1 MATTRYYYSSAISE
15 FIGEEETSIV
25 GKLTGSSQH
34 DINKKTS
41 SSWKEEIKSLKEA
54 LKDYS
59 GRGSIYLEYNIP
71 RMGRRVDAIVLI
83 DGIVFILEY
92 KTGRQTFNQSA
103 RNQVWDYALD
113 LKNFHADSKDRI
125 LVPIVVVPCALN
137 EDCQLTPKSSEDKV
151 YEPLFTNTHQLGTAI
166 QNILDQATVQPSQS
180 DEAWANSGYE
190 PTPTIIEA
198 AIALYEKNNVAD
210 ITKSSGDIEKTS
222 KALNRIIDHCRKEKR
237 KAICFI
243 TGVPGAGKTLIGLN
257 TAFNKDKGAVYLSG
271 NYPLVEVLQEAL
283 TRDYMERE
291 RIINSTE
298 EKQARIKKEDAK
310 REVKAFIQMIHH
322 YRDQYLEGVDIT
334 TKDIRPKPGYFESN
348 TDKAY
353 IPAEHVAIFDEAQR
367 AWTKEELQ
375 RFMREKKNIQ
385 NFPYSEPEYL
395 ISCMD
400 RQPDWGVVVCLVGN
414 GQSINKGEAGLNE
427 WIETILRS
435 YKNWDVYISQPI
447 LDSVRLSDTQRRAIQ
462 LQCNLQCKPH
472 HHLQRKLQCNLSYS
486 LRNELQRCLTYKPR
500 RNLRNKLQH
509 NLMYKLK
516 SNLRN
521 VAQHSLHESLH
532 LKISMRSFR
541 SESVSIFINQL
552 LDLKV
557 EAAKSTLPKL
567 SENNYPIVLTRSLEG
582 AKRWL
587 RSKKRGN
594 ERMGLLASSKA
605 ERLKAISINVKY
617 SPNFVHWFLEN
628 SQDIRSSDRLED
640 ALTEFEVQGLEID
653 WACVAWDADLRINM
667 NENAWEHF
675 QLRGGNKWQN
685 INKPAN
691 QEYQINAYRVL
702 LTRARQGIVILIP
715 EGDDTD
721 ETRKRDWYDRTYNYL
736 KGIGI
741 PEIICSTWSGIL

>member
-1 MATTRYYYSSAISE
+1 MATTRFYYSNTISG
-15 FIGEEETSIV
+15 FYAEEPCSIV

-34 DINKKTS
+34 DINPKTANA
-41 SSWKEEIKSLKEA
+41 WKEEISSLREVLSKY
-54 LKDYS
+54 KNTD
-59 GRGSIYLEYNIP
+59 RGSIYLEYNIP
-71 RMGRRVDAIVLI
+71 RMGHRVDAIILI

-92 KTGRQTFNQSA
+92 KTGGQTFNQSA
-103 RNQVWDYALD
+103 QNQVWDYALD
-113 LKNFHADSKDRI
+113 LKNFHADSKGRI
-125 LVPIVVVPCALN
+125 LVPIVVVPGAPDNHCSIELR
-137 EDCQLTPKSSEDKV
+137 SSTDKV
-151 YEPLFTNTHQLGTAI
+151 YEPLFTNTRQLGIVI
-166 QNILDQATVQPSQS
+166 QNILDQATVRPTQS
-180 DEAWANSGYE
+180 DDAWANSGYE

-198 AIALYEKNNVAD
+198 AIALYEKHNVTD
-210 ITKSSGDIEKTS
+210 ITKSGGDIEKTS
-222 KALNRIIDHCRKEKR
+222 KALSKIIDDCRSEHR

-257 TAFNKDKGAVYLSG
+257 TAIEQSSKEGKAVYLSG
-271 NYPLVEVLQEAL
+271 NFPLVEVLQEAL
-283 TRDYMERE
+283 TRDYIERKRCIE
-291 RIINSTE
+291 SDE
-298 EKQARIKKEDAK
+298 EKKTRTKKGNAK
-310 REVKAFIQMIHH
+310 REVKSFIQMIHH

-334 TKDIRPKPGYFESN
+334 PEDIKPIPGY

-400 RQPDWGVVVCLVGN
+400 RQRDWGVVVCLVGN
-414 GQSINKGEAGLNE
+414 GQSINKGEAGLKE
-427 WIETILRS
+427 WIESILRRYS
-435 YKNWDVYISQPI
+435 SWDVYISQAI
-447 LDSVRLSDTQRRAIQ
+447 LESVELSQEQITNIQ
-462 LQCNLQCKPH
+462 SQLNYQ
-472 HHLQRKLQCNLSYS
+472 
-486 LRNELQRCLTYKPR
+486 E
-500 RNLRNKLQH
+500 
-509 NLMYKLK
+509 
-516 SNLRN
+516 
-521 VAQHSLHESLH
+521 ELH
-532 LKISMRSFR
+532 LEMSMRSFR
-541 SESVSIFINQL
+541 SESVSLFINQL

-557 EAAKSTLPKL
+557 EEAKPTLSEL
-567 SENNYPIVLTRSLEG
+567 IENNYPIVLTRSLER

-594 ERMGLLASSKA
+594 ERIGLLASSKA

-628 SQDIRSSDRLED
+628 SQDIRSSDTLED

-653 WACVAWDADLRINM
+653 WACVAWDADLRLS
-667 NENAWEHF
+667 EDKRSWEHF
-675 QLRGGNKWQN
+675 QLRGGSKWQN
-685 INKPAN
+685 IKKSVN

-721 ETRKRDWYDRTYNYL
+721 TTRKREWYDRTYNYL

-741 PEIICSTWSGIL
+741 PEIQDQDI

>member
-15 FIGEEETSIV
+15 FIREEESSIV

-41 SSWKEEIKSLKEA
+41 SSWKEEINSLKEA

-125 LVPIVVVPCALN
+125 LAPIVVVPCALN
-137 EDCQLTPKSSEDKV
+137 EDCQLTPKSSADKV
-151 YEPLFTNTHQLGTAI
+151 YEPLFTNTSQLGTAI
-166 QNILDQATVQPSQS
+166 QNILDQVQVAVQPSQT
-180 DEAWANSGYE
+180 DDAWANSGYE

-198 AIALYEKNNVAD
+198 AIALYEKHSVAD
-210 ITKSSGDIEKTS
+210 ITKSGGDIEKAS
-222 KALNRIIDHCRKEKR
+222 KALNRIIDHCQKEKR

-257 TAFNKDKGAVYLSG
+257 TAIELFNQGIGAVYLSG

-283 TRDYMERE
+283 TRDYIERK
-291 RIINSTE
+291 RIITSNE
-298 EKQARIKKEDAK
+298 EKKTRPKKGDAK

-322 YRDQYLEGVDIT
+322 YRDQYLEGVNIT
-334 TKDIRPKPGYFESN
+334 ANDIRPKPGYFESN

-375 RFMREKKNIQ
+375 RFMHEKKNIQ

-400 RQPDWGVVVCLVGN
+400 RQRDWGVVVCLVGN
-414 GQSINKGEAGLNE
+414 GQSINKGEAGLKE
-427 WIETILRS
+427 WIESILRRYRS
-435 YKNWDVYISQPI
+435 WDVYISQTI
-447 LDSVRLSDTQRRAIQ
+447 LESEELSDEQKRDIKPQ
-462 LQCNLQCKPH
+462 LKDG
-472 HHLQRKLQCNLSYS
+472 KD
-486 LRNELQRCLTYKPR
+486 
-500 RNLRNKLQH
+500 
-509 NLMYKLK
+509 
-516 SNLRN
+516 
-521 VAQHSLHESLH
+521 LH
-532 LKISMRSFR
+532 LEMSMRSFR
-541 SESVSIFINQL
+541 SENVSLFINQL

-557 EAAKSTLPKL
+557 EAARSTLYEL

-628 SQDIRSSDRLED
+628 SQDIRSSDALED

-653 WACVAWDADLRINM
+653 WACVAWDADLRLS
-667 NENAWEHF
+667 EDKRTWEHF
-675 QLRGGNKWQN
+675 QLRGGDKWQN
-685 INKPAN
+685 INKPVN

-715 EGDDTD
+715 EGDDADT
-721 ETRKRDWYDRTYNYL
+721 TRKREWYDRTYNYL

-741 PEIICSTWSGIL
+741 PEIRDQDIESTDLVF

>member
-15 FIGEEETSIV
+15 FIREEGTSIIV
-25 GKLTGSSQH
+25 GKLTESSQH

-41 SSWKEEIKSLKEA
+41 SSWKEEINSLKEA

-125 LVPIVVVPCALN
+125 LAPIVVVPGALN

-151 YEPLFTNTHQLGTAI
+151 YEPLFTNTSQLGTAI
-166 QNILDQATVQPSQS
+166 QNILDQVQVAVQPSQT
-180 DEAWANSGYE
+180 DDAWANSGYE

-198 AIALYEKNNVAD
+198 AIALYEKHSVAD
-210 ITKSSGDIEKTS
+210 ITKSGGDIEKTS

-257 TAFNKDKGAVYLSG
+257 TAIELFNQGIGAVYLSG

-283 TRDYMERE
+283 TRDYIERK
-291 RIINSTE
+291 RIITSNE
-298 EKQARIKKEDAK
+298 EKKTRPKKGDAK

-334 TKDIRPKPGYFESN
+334 ANDIRPKPGYFENN

-400 RQPDWGVVVCLVGN
+400 RQRDWGVVVCLVGN

-427 WIETILRS
+427 WIASIQRR
-435 YKNWDVYISQPI
+435 YKSWDVYISQTI
-447 LDSVRLSDTQRRAIQ
+447 LSEEQERDIAPQ
-462 LQCNLQCKPH
+462 LKHQ
-472 HHLQRKLQCNLSYS
+472 
-486 LRNELQRCLTYKPR
+486 E
-500 RNLRNKLQH
+500 
-509 NLMYKLK
+509 
-516 SNLRN
+516 
-521 VAQHSLHESLH
+521 ELH
-532 LKISMRSFR
+532 LEMSMRSFR

-552 LDLKV
+552 LNLKV
-557 EAAKSTLPKL
+557 KEARSTLNKL
-567 SENNYPIVLTRSLEG
+567 KKDNYPIVLTRSLER

-617 SPNFVHWFLEN
+617 SPNFVHWFLED
-628 SQDIRSSDRLED
+628 SQDIRSSDTLED

-653 WACVAWDADLRINM
+653 WACVAWDADLRLS
-667 NENAWEHF
+667 EDKHSWEHF
-675 QLRGGNKWQN
+675 QLRGGSKWQN
-685 INKPAN
+685 IKKSVN

-702 LTRARQGIVILIP
+702 LTRARQGIVILTP

-721 ETRKRDWYDRTYNYL
+721 TTRKREWYDRTYNYL

-741 PEIICSTWSGIL
+741 PEII

>member
-15 FIGEEETSIV
+15 FIREEETSIV
-25 GKLTGSSQH
+25 GKLTESSQH

-41 SSWKEEIKSLKEA
+41 SSWKEEINSLKEA

-125 LVPIVVVPCALN
+125 LAPIVVVPCALN
-137 EDCQLTPKSSEDKV
+137 EDCQLTPKSSADKV
-151 YEPLFTNTHQLGTAI
+151 YEPLFTNTSQLGTAI
-166 QNILDQATVQPSQS
+166 QNILDQVQVAVQPSQT
-180 DEAWANSGYE
+180 DDAWANSGYE

-198 AIALYEKNNVAD
+198 AIALYEKHSVAD
-210 ITKSSGDIEKTS
+210 ITKSGGDIEKTS

-257 TAFNKDKGAVYLSG
+257 TAIELFNQGIGAVYLSG

-283 TRDYMERE
+283 TRDYIERK
-291 RIINSTE
+291 RIITSNE
-298 EKQARIKKEDAK
+298 EKKTRTKKGDAK

-334 TKDIRPKPGYFESN
+334 ANDIRPKPGYFESN

-375 RFMREKKNIQ
+375 RFMHEKKNIQ

-400 RQPDWGVVVCLVGN
+400 RQRDWGVVVCLVGN
-414 GQSINKGEAGLNE
+414 GQSINKGEAGLKE
-427 WIETILRS
+427 WIESILRRYRS
-435 YKNWDVYISQPI
+435 WDVYISQTI
-447 LDSVRLSDTQRRAIQ
+447 LESEELSDEQKRDIKPQ
-462 LQCNLQCKPH
+462 LKDG
-472 HHLQRKLQCNLSYS
+472 KD
-486 LRNELQRCLTYKPR
+486 
-500 RNLRNKLQH
+500 
-509 NLMYKLK
+509 
-516 SNLRN
+516 
-521 VAQHSLHESLH
+521 LH
-532 LKISMRSFR
+532 LEMSMRSFR
-541 SESVSIFINQL
+541 SESVSLFINQL

-557 EAAKSTLPKL
+557 EEARSTLYELRK
-567 SENNYPIVLTRSLEG
+567 NNYLIVLTRSLER

-628 SQDIRSSDRLED
+628 SQDIRSSDALED

-702 LTRARQGIVILIP
+702 LTRARQGIVVLIP
-715 EGDDTD
+715 EGDDVDT
-721 ETRKRDWYDRTYNYL
+721 TRKREWYDRTYNYL

-741 PEIICSTWSGIL
+741 PEIQDQDI

>member
-15 FIGEEETSIV
+15 FIREEEDSII

-34 DINKKTS
+34 DINPKTANA
-41 SSWKEEIKSLKEA
+41 WKEEISSLREVLSKY
-54 LKDYS
+54 KNTD
-59 GRGSIYLEYNIP
+59 RGSIYLEYNIP
-71 RMGRRVDAIVLI
+71 RMGHRVDTIILI

-92 KTGRQTFNQSA
+92 KTGGQTFNQSA

-125 LVPIVVVPCALN
+125 LVPIVVVPNSPDNHCSIELR
-137 EDCQLTPKSSEDKV
+137 SSTDKV
-151 YEPLFTNTHQLGTAI
+151 YEPLFTNTRQLGIVI
-166 QNILDQATVQPSQS
+166 QNILDQATVQPSQT
-180 DEAWANSGYE
+180 DDAWANSGYE

-198 AIALYEKNNVAD
+198 AIALYEKHNVAD
-210 ITKSSGDIEKTS
+210 ITKSGGDIEKTS
-222 KALNRIIDHCRKEKR
+222 KVLSQIIDHCRSERR

-257 TAFNKDKGAVYLSG
+257 TAIEQSSKEGKAVYLSG
-271 NYPLVEVLQEAL
+271 NFPLVEVLQEAL
-283 TRDYMERE
+283 TRDYIERKRFIE
-291 RIINSTE
+291 SNE
-298 EKQARIKKEDAK
+298 EKKTRTKKGDAK
-310 REVKAFIQMIHH
+310 RKVKAFIQMIHH

-334 TKDIRPKPGYFESN
+334 LEDIKRRPGG
-348 TDKAY
+348 TDEAY
-353 IPAEHVAIFDEAQR
+353 IPTEHVAIFDEAQR

-400 RQPDWGVVVCLVGN
+400 RQRDWGVVVCLVGN
-414 GQSINKGEAGLNE
+414 GQSINKGEAGLKE
-427 WIETILRS
+427 WIESILRRYRS
-435 YKNWDVYISQPI
+435 WDVYISQAI
-447 LDSVRLSDTQRRAIQ
+447 LESGELSQEQITDIQ
-462 LQCNLQCKPH
+462 PQL
-472 HHLQRKLQCNLSYS
+472 KL
-486 LRNELQRCLTYKPR
+486 RE
-500 RNLRNKLQH
+500 
-509 NLMYKLK
+509 
-516 SNLRN
+516 
-521 VAQHSLHESLH
+521 ELH
-532 LKISMRSFR
+532 LEMSMRSFR
-541 SESVSIFINQL
+541 SESVSLFINQL

-557 EAAKSTLPKL
+557 EKAKSTL
-567 SENNYPIVLTRSLEG
+567 SELIENKYPIVLTRSLER

-594 ERMGLLASSKA
+594 ERIGLLASSKA

-628 SQDIRSSDRLED
+628 SQDIRSSDTLED

-667 NENAWEHF
+667 TGNAWEHF

-702 LTRARQGIVILIP
+702 LTRARQGIVVLIP
-715 EGDDTD
+715 EGDDADT
-721 ETRKRDWYDRTYNYL
+721 TRKREWYDRTYNYL

-741 PEIICSTWSGIL
+741 PEIRDQDIESTDLVF

>member
-34 DINKKTS
+34 DINKETS
-41 SSWKEEIKSLKEA
+41 FSWKAEIKSLKDA
-54 LKDYS
+54 FKDYS

-92 KTGRQTFNQSA
+92 KTGGQTFNQSA

-113 LKNFHADSKDRI
+113 LKNFHADSKGRI
-125 LVPIVVVPCALN
+125 LVPIVVVPGAPDNHCSIELR
-137 EDCQLTPKSSEDKV
+137 SSTDKV
-151 YEPLFTNTHQLGTAI
+151 YEPLFTNTRQLGIVI
-166 QNILDQATVQPSQS
+166 QNILDQATVRPTQS
-180 DEAWANSGYE
+180 DDAWANSGYE

-198 AIALYEKNNVAD
+198 AIALYEKHNVTD
-210 ITKSSGDIEKTS
+210 ITKSGGDIEKTS
-222 KALNRIIDHCRKEKR
+222 KALSKIIDDCRSEHR

-257 TAFNKDKGAVYLSG
+257 TAIEQSSKEGKAVYLSG
-271 NYPLVEVLQEAL
+271 NFPLVEVLQEAL
-283 TRDYMERE
+283 TRDYIARKRFIE
-291 RIINSTE
+291 SKE
-298 EKQARIKKEDAK
+298 EKKTRTKKGDAK
-310 REVKAFIQMIHH
+310 REVKTFIQMIHH
-322 YRDQYLEGVDIT
+322 YRDHYLEGVDIT
-334 TKDIRPKPGYFESN
+334 PEGIKPIPGY

-400 RQPDWGVVVCLVGN
+400 RQRDWGVVVCLVGN
-414 GQSINKGEAGLNE
+414 GQSINKGEAGLKE
-427 WIETILRS
+427 WIESILRRYS
-435 YKNWDVYISQPI
+435 RWDVYMSQAI
-447 LDSVRLSDTQRRAIQ
+447 LESGELSQEQITDIDPQ
-462 LQCNLQCKPH
+462 L
-472 HHLQRKLQCNLSYS
+472 KL
-486 LRNELQRCLTYKPR
+486 RE
-500 RNLRNKLQH
+500 
-509 NLMYKLK
+509 
-516 SNLRN
+516 
-521 VAQHSLHESLH
+521 ELH
-532 LKISMRSFR
+532 LEMSMRSFR
-541 SESVSIFINQL
+541 SESVSLFINQL

-557 EAAKSTLPKL
+557 EEAESTLRKL
-567 SENNYPIVLTRSLEG
+567 RENNYPIVLTRSLER

-594 ERMGLLASSKA
+594 ERIGLLASSKA
-605 ERLKAISINVKY
+605 ERLKAILINVKY
-617 SPNFVHWFLEN
+617 NPNFVHWFLEN
-628 SQDIRSSDRLED
+628 SQDIRSSDTLED

-653 WACVAWDADLRINM
+653 WACVAWDADLRLS
-667 NENAWEHF
+667 EDKRSWEHF
-675 QLRGGNKWQN
+675 QLRGGSKWQN
-685 INKPAN
+685 IKKSVN

-702 LTRARQGIVILIP
+702 LTRARQGIVVLIP

-721 ETRKRDWYDRTYNYL
+721 TTRKREWYDRTYNYL

-741 PEIICSTWSGIL
+741 PEIQDQDI